1 MKTEKTDHRMPP
13 SSTGVYF
20 RWAIA
25 VIIIL
30 LLVFLGWNY
39 MINGTLRQ
47 PAPEPAQQEQ
57 KK

>member
-1 MKTEKTDHRMPP
+1 MKTEKTDHRLP